1 VGGIFN
7 ASAATQTTA
16 VTNSATLIF
25 DADATGIG
33 TNATIGDVVVINA
46 GATTMFIGQ
55 SGVTSSTGL
64 RVPPGGQWS
73 SNAFGAIQSST
84 NYDIYAITASGTT
97 TAIAGPATLDSN
109 V

>member
-1 VGGIFN
+1 MGGVFN

-25 DADATGIG
+25 DADASGIG
-33 TNATIGDVVVINA
+33 TNALIGDVVIVNA
-46 GATTMFIGQ
+46 GTVTMFIGQ
-55 SGVTSSTGL
+55 STVTSSTGL

-73 SNAFGAIQSST
+73 SNSFGALQNST
-84 NYDIYAITASGTT
+84 NFDIYAITASGTT